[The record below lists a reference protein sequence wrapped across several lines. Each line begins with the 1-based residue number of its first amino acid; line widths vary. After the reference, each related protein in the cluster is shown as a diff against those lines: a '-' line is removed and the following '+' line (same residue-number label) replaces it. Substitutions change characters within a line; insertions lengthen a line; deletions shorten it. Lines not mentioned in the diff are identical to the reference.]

1 MPLQPLVVLLLSC
14 VWFFATPWT
23 VACQAPLSMRF
34 PGKNTGVGC
43 HFLLQGIFPTQGSKL
58 HLLHCWWILYR
69 WATKEA
75 PLQPLLV
82 RKTYPQSVL
91 PFHSLD
97 TFEELL
103 YVAWFSVGVVCG
115 FFVIRLRLCILLG
128 LSLEVMLCSWY
139 TLIYQ
144 GGPISICPRVHF
156 DYLIKGISARL
167 CHTLPYTSYSF
178 PLCNESVL
186 LGEVLWS
193 CVNIPPHTLNMYVC
207 VYLSMNS
214 WSPILFN
221 GLVICYFH

>member
-1 MPLQPLVVLLLSC
+1 MLQFFTMPLQPLVVLLLSC
-14 VWFFATPWT
+14 VWFCATPWT

-34 PGKNTGVGC
+34 PGKNTGGGC

-58 HLLHCWWILYR
+58 HLLYCRWILYR
-69 WATKEA
+69 WATEEA

-91 PFHSLD
+91 PFHVL
-97 TFEELL
+97 TVLKTCYF
-103 YVAWFSVGVVCG
+103 VAWFSIGVVCG
-115 FFVIRLRLCILLG
+115 FFVIRLRLCILLR

-167 CHTLPYTSYSF
+167 CHILVTLSLFVMNQYF
-178 PLCNESVL
+178 
-186 LGEVLWS
+186 LGKYFEV
-193 CVNIPPHTLNMYVC
+193 V
-207 VYLSMNS
+207 
-214 WSPILFN
+214 
-221 GLVICYFH
+221 